1 MSEVAAGTAPA
12 VPLPPPI
19 KVLLPSPI
27 GDLGLTLRGAV
38 VTGLRVAPPRGEK
51 SRYTPFA
58 KLDGGDFLDEV
69 FGRLSEYLAG
79 ARPSPDL
86 DYDLTDSGLGNFAR
100 RVLKEAVRI
109 PYGRTRTYRKIA
121 AAAGRPE
128 AYRQVL
134 AILMA
139 NPIPL
144 VVPCHRVVTNKSG
157 IGSWVAGK
165 ERKRWLLRMER
176 EAARRD
182 EENGF
187 DDGED

>member
-1 MSEVAAGTAPA
+1 MPEGLESAPPVAEPLAP
-12 VPLPPPI
+12 PL

-27 GDLGLTLRGAV
+27 GDLGLTLRGTV
-38 VTGLRVAPPRGEK
+38 VTGLKVAPQRSEK

-58 KLDGGDFLDEV
+58 KLADSDFLDEV

-86 DYDLTDSGLGNFAR
+86 DYDLAETGLGSFAR
-100 RVLKEAVRI
+100 RVLKETAKV
-109 PYGRTRTYRKIA
+109 PYGKTRTYRKIA
-121 AAAGRPE
+121 TGAGRPE

-144 VVPCHRVVTNKSG
+144 LIPCHRVVTNKSG

-165 ERKRWLLRMER
+165 ERKRWLLAMER
-176 EAARRD
+176 DAARNGGD
-182 EENGF
+182 EE
-187 DDGED
+187 EEA

>member
-1 MSEVAAGTAPA
+1 MPEGPGSALPAAA
-12 VPLPPPI
+12 LQPPPL

-27 GDLGLTLRGAV
+27 GDLGLSLRGSV
-38 VTGLRVAPPRGEK
+38 VTGLKVAPGRSEK

-58 KLDGGDFLDEV
+58 KLPGSDFLDEV

-86 DYDLTDSGLGNFAR
+86 DYDLADAGLDHFAR
-100 RVLKEAVRI
+100 RVLKEAARI

-121 AAAGRPE
+121 TAAGRPE
-128 AYRQVL
+128 AYRLVL

-144 VVPCHRVVTNKSG
+144 LIPCHRVTTHKSG

-165 ERKRWLLRMER
+165 ERKRWLLAMEK
-176 EAARRD
+176 EAAKGAAS
-182 EENGF
+182 EE
-187 DDGED
+187 DPEEA

>member
-1 MSEVAAGTAPA
+1 MPAAPQSAPA
-12 VPLPPPI
+12 AVEPTQPPL

-27 GDLGLTLRGAV
+27 GDLALTLRGAV
-38 VTGLRVAPPRGEK
+38 VTGLKVAAPRSEK
-51 SRYTPFA
+51 ARYTPFSKVA
-58 KLDGGDFLDEV
+58 GGDFLDEI

-86 DYDLTDSGLGNFAR
+86 EYDLAETGLESFAR
-100 RVLKEAVRI
+100 RVLKETAKI
-109 PYGRTRTYRKIA
+109 PHGRTRTYRKIA
-121 AAAGRPE
+121 TAAGRPD

-144 VVPCHRVVTNKSG
+144 LIPCHRVVTNKSG

-165 ERKRWLLRMER
+165 ERKRWLLAMER
-176 EAARRD
+176 EAAKNDGGD
-182 EENGF
+182 E
-187 DDGED
+187 DA